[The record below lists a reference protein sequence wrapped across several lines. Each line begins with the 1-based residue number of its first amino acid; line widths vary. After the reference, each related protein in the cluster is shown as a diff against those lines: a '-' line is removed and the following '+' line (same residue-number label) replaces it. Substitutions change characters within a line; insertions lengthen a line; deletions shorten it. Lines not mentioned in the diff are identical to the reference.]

1 MPHFPTVWPYFT
13 ALFVVQILFKTT
25 VSATQDGSESGY
37 GATSLVHSLTRAVF
51 DTAMGWVRR
60 STRYGLF
67 LAVPLTALLGAM
79 ALGAAL
85 MGHEKEGMT
94 CLEAAFISGM
104 TGWFLDLLASAIED
118 Y

>member
-13 ALFVVQILFKTT
+13 ALFVVQILFKTA

-51 DTAMGWVRR
+51 ETAMGWVRR

-67 LAVPLTALLGAM
+67 LAVPLM

-104 TGWFLDLLASAIED
+104 TGWFLDLLSNAIED